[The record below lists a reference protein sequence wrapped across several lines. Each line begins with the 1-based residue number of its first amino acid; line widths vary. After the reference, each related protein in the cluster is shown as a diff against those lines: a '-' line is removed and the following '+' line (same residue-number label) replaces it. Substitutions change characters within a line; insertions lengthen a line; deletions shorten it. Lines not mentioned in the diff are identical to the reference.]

1 MTMQAVPLLCAA
13 AGGPQATVFPQR
25 SMASRQGSHAMKQV
39 QGVDAA
45 SGVPLLHEEVDV
57 ADIPS
62 TGERL
67 LV

>member
-1 MTMQAVPLLCAA
+1 
-13 AGGPQATVFPQR
+13 
-25 SMASRQGSHAMKQV
+25 MASRQGSHAMKQV